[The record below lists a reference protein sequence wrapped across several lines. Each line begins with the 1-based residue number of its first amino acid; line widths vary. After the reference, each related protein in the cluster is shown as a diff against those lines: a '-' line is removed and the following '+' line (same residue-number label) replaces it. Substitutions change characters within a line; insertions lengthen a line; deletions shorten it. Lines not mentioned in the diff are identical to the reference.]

1 MQVNFKNF
9 NFKIDP
15 NFDYLKYMIDK
26 LYFVLRL
33 CQIISLI
40 WGRHGFQNIGQSWAF
55 TSLPYML

>member
-15 NFDYLKYMIDK
+15 DFDYLKYMIDK

-33 CQIISLI
+33 CQIFSLI
-40 WGRHGFQNIGQSWAF
+40 WGRDGFQIMGQSWAI